1 MGRCIIFWSA
11 PRLSERDAA
20 LAARLA
26 YGTLQ
31 NRSMCDFY
39 LSNYSKIRLSKIA
52 PRVLDVLRMTAY
64 QLTMLDRIPAH
75 AAVGEAINLIRKYCR
90 ADPRTVGF
98 ANGVLRAIA
107 RDSEAGLLPRLDCPD
122 KESYYA
128 LRYSHPEWFIRY
140 LSEQFGQKEAE
151 RIAAANNE
159 AAPLSVR
166 VNRLQLTPNTA
177 AERAWRRTALQSR
190 RMKPWRTS
198 CCAAAVISLRI
209 RCFKRGRLP
218 CRMRRARLVW
228 RF

>member
-1 MGRCIIFWSA
+1 M
-11 PRLSERDAA
+11 
-20 LAARLA
+20 
-26 YGTLQ
+26 
-31 NRSMCDFY
+31 
-39 LSNYSKIRLSKIA
+39 
-52 PRVLDVLRMTAY
+52 V
-64 QLTMLDRIPAH
+64 
-75 AAVGEAINLIRKYCR
+75 RKYCR

-107 RDSEAGLLPRLDCPD
+107 RDSEADLLPRLDCPD

-177 AERAWRRTALQSR
+177 AERLAADGFAVTPHETMENILLCSGGDITAHPLSFG
-190 RMKPWRTS
+190 
-198 CCAAAVISLRI
+198 V
-209 RCFKRGRLP
+209 FG
-218 CRMRRARLVW
+218 
-228 RF
+228 